1 MLEPFVD
8 HAGHVLVKGTTAL
21 IDLAETAS
29 DAEKG
34 TSAPIDEVRTLLFLI
49 PEVGTTV
56 STPISHRTHQCR

>member
-8 HAGHVLVKGTTAL
+8 HAGHVLVKGTTVL
-21 IDLAETAS
+21 IDRAETAS

-34 TSAPIDEVRTLLFLI
+34 TSAPIGEVRIHQFLT

-56 STPISHRTHQCR
+56 STSISHRTHQCR